1 MSLRITCQPEADG
14 AGLRIVGIDFENF
27 QVMLAGPGRV
37 MELLSVK
44 IAESKVQTSV
54 IGIFFEKLFK
64 FVHGRRVVVVL
75 FMNQSQVVTGVER
88 IWADG
93 EGILVRGNCSR

>member
-1 MSLRITCQPEADG
+1 M
-14 AGLRIVGIDFENF
+14 RIVGIDFENF

-44 IAESKVQTSV
+44 IAESKVRTNV

-64 FVHGRRVVVVL
+64 FVHGRRIVVVL
-75 FMNQSQVVTGVER
+75 FKNQSQVVTGVER
-88 IWADG
+88 IRADD
-93 EGILVRGNCSR
+93 EGVLISGNCSRQIP